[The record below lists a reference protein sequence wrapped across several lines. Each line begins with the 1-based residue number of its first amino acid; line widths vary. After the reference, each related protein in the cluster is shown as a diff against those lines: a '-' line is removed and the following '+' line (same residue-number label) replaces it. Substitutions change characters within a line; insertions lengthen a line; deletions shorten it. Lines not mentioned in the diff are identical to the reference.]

1 MCSNVCLY
9 QFVYLRLQD
18 GRPLAGRLFYCV
30 PSSGDGGKRSANLA
44 TGSPAARPLAKVV
57 WVSLNYYTKNL
68 AARLFTRRW
77 TGLLP
82 LPPAPLRGERAA
94 SNLARGAPVMGAA
107 LETDR

>member
-1 MCSNVCLY
+1 M
-9 QFVYLRLQD
+9 LR
-18 GRPLAGRLFYCV
+18 F

-57 WVSLNYYTKNL
+57 KVSLSSHTKNL

-94 SNLARGAPVMGAA
+94 SNWGAGRARFGSGP
-107 LETDR
+107 

>member
-1 MCSNVCLY
+1 M
-9 QFVYLRLQD
+9 
-18 GRPLAGRLFYCV
+18 AGRLFYCV
-30 PSSGDGGKRSANLA
+30 PSSGVGGKRSANLA

-57 WVSLNYYTKNL
+57 WVSLSSHTKNL

-94 SNLARGAPVMGAA
+94 SHSFVKGGRGARPSR
-107 LETDR
+107 ERHWRPDR